1 MKQTASGTFNL
12 DRWDEEQPHLER
24 DGVKLT
30 RAHIEKTFQGD
41 LVGTSRTD
49 ITMVHTAAGPA
60 AYVGLELVEGAL
72 HGRKGT
78 FLLQHGAGGTGG
90 VPWMTWKIVE
100 TSGTGEL
107 AGLRGEGKIVAEQ
120 GRHSYTLDYELD

>member
-30 RAHIEKTFQGD
+30 RAHVDKTFQGD